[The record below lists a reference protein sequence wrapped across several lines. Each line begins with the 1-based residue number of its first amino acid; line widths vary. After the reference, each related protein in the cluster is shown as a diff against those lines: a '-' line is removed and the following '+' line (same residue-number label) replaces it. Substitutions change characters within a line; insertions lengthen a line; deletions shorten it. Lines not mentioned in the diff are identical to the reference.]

1 MGHLVI
7 QVEVEAVNINNKGEI
22 QMKLLSKLMLLLAMS
37 SSTAFADGFS
47 ASVGGDY
54 STGKYGS
61 RESTDVFYM
70 PLSATYDTGAF
81 TYKLTVPWIRVTGT
95 GDITPGGFGGSSSGS
110 SGSVGA
116 FGCAGDS
123 RNGASKPED
132 DGPCAGTTTSTSTTT
147 IRRRTTESGLGDIV
161 ASAGYNLINSEA
173 TGFIVDL
180 TGRIKFATASESKGL
195 GSGKADFAVQANVDK
210 NFDGGASISAGLG
223 YKWLG
228 EPRGVSYD
236 NVIFGSLGGGYKFT
250 KMTSVGISYDWAT
263 AAVDG
268 ATRPQEMSIYA
279 SHFINDQY
287 KLSGVIYS
295 GLSDASPDVGGGLT
309 LGSYF

>member
-1 MGHLVI
+1 MQLSNKLV
-7 QVEVEAVNINNKGEI
+7 
-22 QMKLLSKLMLLLAMS
+22 LLSVLL
-37 SSTAFADGFS
+37 STNVLADGFS

-81 TYKLTVPWIRVTGT
+81 TYKLTVPWIRVTGP
-95 GDITPGGFGGSSSGS
+95 GDIIPGGFGGSSSGS

-132 DGPCAGTTTSTSTTT
+132 NGPCAGTTTSTTTSTTT
-147 IRRRTTESGLGDIV
+147 KRRRTTESGLGDIV

-173 TGFIVDL
+173 TGFVVDL
-180 TGRIKFATASESKGL
+180 TGRIKFATASESRGL
-195 GSGKADFAVQANVDK
+195 GSGKTDYALQVNVDK
-210 NFDGGASISAGLG
+210 NFDGPYVSFGLG

-228 EPRGVSYD
+228 EPKGVSYD
-236 NVIFGSLGGGYKFT
+236 NVTFGSLGGGYKFS
-250 KMTSVGISYDWAT
+250 KMTSVGVSYDWAT

-268 ATRPQEMSIYA
+268 ATRPQEISIYA
-279 SHFINDQY
+279 SHYINDQY
-287 KLSGVIYS
+287 KLGGVIYS
-295 GLSDASPDVGGGLT
+295 GLSDASPDVGGGIT
-309 LGSYF
+309 LSYYF